1 MGHAEGSRESQ
12 PKTGHAGS
20 VSLFSEN
27 FLSSLQGRAESRL
40 TEARFSQGRGRAGQ
54 VPGSAG
60 FLVCCL
66 SPPGGRAFIF
76 STPGAQNLG
85 ACPAGARQPES
96 CGQVVRG
103 RAKGPG
109 LTRVSLVGAEDYGQC
124 PADARRVSSTTLP
137 TKNLPAH
144 FGLAASILRR
154 ALPFGK
160 PSPPLAESRFSY
172 A

>member
-1 MGHAEGSRESQ
+1 MLPEEGARRKYSTQ
-12 PKTGHAGS
+12 PRAPAGS
-20 VSLFSEN
+20 V
-27 FLSSLQGRAESRL
+27 GRRRSCQR
-40 TEARFSQGRGRAGQ
+40 
-54 VPGSAG
+54 
-60 FLVCCL
+60 
-66 SPPGGRAFIF
+66 
-76 STPGAQNLG
+76 
-85 ACPAGARQPES
+85 PES
-96 CGQVVRG
+96 CGQVRQG

-124 PADARRVSSTTLP
+124 PAEARRVSSTALP

-154 ALPFGK
+154 AQPFGK